1 MNRMVDVEALQQ
13 EELESI
19 TSEAT
24 IDGLDDEI
32 DLESLIIGGAK
43 VKVPIIIKYPL
54 EDGGTYDLAVKLKP
68 LTDVEVDNAV
78 RAYRKNKNTSI
89 RVEYLK
95 RGLFTKDD
103 EPFPSHLIKDMYTG
117 VTASLYEKLCEI
129 SGIKQTTE
137 EKKELID
144 ELMGF

>member
-1 MNRMVDVEALQQ
+1 MVDVEALKQ

-19 TSEAT
+19 ENNSN
-24 IDGLDDEI
+24 DEVNVEDEVY
-32 DLESLIIGGAK
+32 DLERLIVGGAK
-43 VKVPIIIKYPL
+43 VRIPIIIKYPL
-54 EDGGTYDLAVKLKP
+54 EDGGTTDLAVKLKP

-89 RVEYLK
+89 RIEYLK
-95 RGLFTKDD
+95 RGLYTKDD
-103 EPFPSHLIKDMYTG
+103 KPFPSHLLKDMYTG

-129 SGIKQTTE
+129 SGVPTNEDDKRV
-137 EKKELID
+137 LMD